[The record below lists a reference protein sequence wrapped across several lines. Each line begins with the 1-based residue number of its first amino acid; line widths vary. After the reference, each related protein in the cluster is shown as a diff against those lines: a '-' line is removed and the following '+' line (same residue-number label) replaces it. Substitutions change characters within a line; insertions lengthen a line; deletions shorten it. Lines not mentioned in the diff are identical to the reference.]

1 MGLKRAGLKLD
12 RSVCPPGV
20 SSLAASSRLEGEKG
34 VWFWIV
40 PVLPSREK
48 TLLISHIQDL

>member
-12 RSVCPPGV
+12 RSVCPPAV